1 MGARAS
7 VNAAKRSALNDDADP
22 FATKNANF
30 HKLPPNK
37 TLQKSETVA
46 NVPAA
51 GGTSKKKS
59 VSSSLSRPWGVSS
72 HSENEDSKKSER
84 LFGLDLRTSSKQSSS
99 QAKSPSETTKKGH
112 HKEGKGF
119 HFKPRKPSFHGNVD
133 KSKSAVDLSHIGQAT
148 PMGQPTPMEDM
159 QVKMA
164 SEASRRAEEDRM
176 RRLRLQEEQE
186 LAYAIAL
193 SKAEAASLKKP

>member
-1 MGARAS
+1 M
-7 VNAAKRSALNDDADP
+7 
-22 FATKNANF
+22 
-30 HKLPPNK
+30 
-37 TLQKSETVA
+37 
-46 NVPAA
+46 
-51 GGTSKKKS
+51 
-59 VSSSLSRPWGVSS
+59 SS
-72 HSENEDSKKSER
+72 HSENEDSKKNKR
-84 LFGLDLRTSSKQSSS
+84 LFGLDLRTSSKQGSASS
-99 QAKSPSETTKKGH
+99 QSKSPSETTKKGH

-133 KSKSAVDLSHIGQAT
+133 KSKSAVDLSHIGQ
-148 PMGQPTPMEDM
+148 PTPMEEM